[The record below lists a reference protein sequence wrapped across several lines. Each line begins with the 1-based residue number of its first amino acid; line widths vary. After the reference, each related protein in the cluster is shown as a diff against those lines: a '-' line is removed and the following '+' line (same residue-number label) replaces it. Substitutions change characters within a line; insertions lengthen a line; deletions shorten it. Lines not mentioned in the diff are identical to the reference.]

1 MCLLVLQGT
10 GGGRF
15 SQMQNTPPQRLKSC
29 ITTGHF
35 QAARL
40 RGAMRQHEPRNNN
53 PPYATPVP
61 PPAKGKSAHRWLTAT
76 TTHSLL
82 LFAVQGL
89 SLSSWSSEQWLVSHL
104 GRLVMINILF
114 INKALTWHFSFPEG
128 QQHGNHTSSVIQ

>member
-1 MCLLVLQGT
+1 MPASVARNRWGQIFT
-10 GGGRF
+10 
-15 SQMQNTPPQRLKSC
+15 NAE
-29 ITTGHF
+29 H
-35 QAARL
+35 AATKVEVVHYNRPLPSSTCL

-53 PPYATPVP
+53 PHNATPVP

-76 TTHSLL
+76 TTLSLL

-104 GRLVMINILF
+104 GRLVRINILF
-114 INKALTWHFSFPEG
+114 MNKALTWHFSFPEG